1 MKMLTKNQEII
12 YRRSEEE
19 ISRLTVENTK
29 KIDMTTLAYIRYSQ
43 PFTKKG
49 QQLTIPKGKKYTI
62 TSRIR
67 ENPKRKGNVLVVQTL
82 NSVYK
87 IEYVNIDLEKIL
99 ADGQGQGVNKSIP
112 EGGLPPF
119 PELKK

>member
-1 MKMLTKNQEII
+1 MLTKNQEII